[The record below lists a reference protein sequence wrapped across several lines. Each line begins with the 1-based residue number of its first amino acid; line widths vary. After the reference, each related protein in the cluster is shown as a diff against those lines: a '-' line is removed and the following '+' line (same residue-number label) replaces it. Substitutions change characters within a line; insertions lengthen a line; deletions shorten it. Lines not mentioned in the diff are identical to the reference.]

1 MPVVSTSCST
11 TPASSRSSARSITGP
26 SPPRAC
32 SNLRDAR
39 VLIRN
44 SQSQQEG
51 AMPHDLIIKNGM
63 VVDGSGFSRYRADV
77 AVQDGRIAEIGR
89 IRQSAETTIDAE
101 GLFVAPGIID
111 LHTHYDVQ
119 PFWDRLCTSSIWHGV
134 TTVLTGNCGL
144 TLAPLR
150 PEHRETMLATFCC
163 VEDLPVGA
171 LNAVLPWTWQSFD
184 EFLQSI
190 DIGLGVNMMPLVGH
204 NPLRLSVMGGGAWDR
219 AATPDEIGAMQA
231 LLRVALEEGAWGWS
245 TTNSPTHAGPQGQPV
260 PTRLATDEERVALG
274 RTLGE
279 FNRGSS
285 GMRPPGAGRPSEA
298 DQQHLLDVA
307 QQSGRPVFFLGFDA
321 AARSY
326 VEAAARQGAQLYNLL
341 RVIPFNPRFTLKK
354 TTYFANLDV
363 WDVAMAM
370 PFDERMA
377 YLADPDKRAELRLAA
392 TQRQRRRPGVLG
404 RLIKWDAIVVS
415 RVALA
420 KNRALEGRTL
430 TDLAQASGT
439 HVADAMLDLAIE
451 EKLET
456 EFFLQS
462 RPPSVDVELADYVK
476 TGHAIPSQT
485 DAGAHLNT
493 NFCTAGESSYV
504 LGEWVRE
511 RQLLTLEDAVRR
523 FTFQPA
529 RIMGLGDRG
538 LVREGMVADL
548 MVFDLSRIDVK
559 EDGDTGDGQSRRAR
573 RSHLPQGVDHVI
585 VGGEPVF
592 EHGKHTGAFPGRVLR
607 APNRG

>member
-1 MPVVSTSCST
+1 MPY
-11 TPASSRSSARSITGP
+11 
-26 SPPRAC
+26 
-32 SNLRDAR
+32 
-39 VLIRN
+39 
-44 SQSQQEG
+44 
-51 AMPHDLIIKNGM
+51 DLIIRDGM

-77 AVQDGRIAEIGR
+77 AVMDGRIAEIGK
-89 IRQSAETTIDAE
+89 IRGSARRTIDAE
-101 GLFVAPGIID
+101 GRFVAPGIID

-150 PEHRETMLATFCC
+150 PEHRDTMLATFCC
-163 VEDLPVGA
+163 VEDLPVSSLA
-171 LNAVLPWTWQSFD
+171 AVLPWTWQSFD
-184 EFLQSI
+184 EFLKAI

-204 NPLRLSVMGGGAWDR
+204 NPLRLSVMDGAAWDR
-219 AATPDEIGAMQA
+219 AATPDEMAAMQA
-231 LLRVALEEGAWGWS
+231 LLRAALEEGAWGWS

-260 PTRLATDEERVALG
+260 PTRLASDEERIALG

-279 FNRGSS
+279 FNRGVIEIL
-285 GMRPPGAGRPSEA
+285 PPGAGRPTEA

-307 QQSGRPVFFLGFDA
+307 QVSGRPVFFLGFDA

-341 RVIPFNPRFTLKK
+341 RVIPFNPRFTLKR

-370 PFDERMA
+370 PFDERVA
-377 YLADPDKRAELRLAA
+377 YLADPGKRAELRQAA

-404 RLIKWDAIVVS
+404 RLIKWDAITVS
-415 RVALA
+415 KAALA
-420 KNRALEGRTL
+420 SNRALEGRSIA
-430 TDLAQASGT
+430 DLAETSGK
-439 HVADAMLDLAIE
+439 HVADAILDLAIE
-451 EKLET
+451 ERLET
-456 EFFLQS
+456 EFLLQS
-462 RPPSVDVELADYVK
+462 RPPAVDVELADYVK

-511 RQLLTLEDAVRR
+511 RQLLTLEDAIRR
-523 FTFQPA
+523 YTFQPA
-529 RIMGLGDRG
+529 RIMGLNDRG

-548 MVFDLSRIDVK
+548 VVFDLDRINIT
-559 EDGDTGDGQSRRAR
+559 EDEITRDGPSGSPRRVQRAE
-573 RSHLPQGVDHVI
+573 GVEHVI
-585 VGGEPVF
+585 VGGEPVLD
-592 EHGKHTGAFPGRVLR
+592 HGQHTGALPGRVLR
-607 APNRG
+607 APRRA

>member
-1 MPVVSTSCST
+1 MPY
-11 TPASSRSSARSITGP
+11 
-26 SPPRAC
+26 
-32 SNLRDAR
+32 
-39 VLIRN
+39 
-44 SQSQQEG
+44 
-51 AMPHDLIIKNGM
+51 DLIIRDGM

-77 AVQDGRIAEIGR
+77 AVMDGRIAEIGR
-89 IRQSAETTIDAE
+89 IRGSARRTIDAE
-101 GLFVAPGIID
+101 GRFVTPGIID

-163 VEDLPVGA
+163 VEDLPVSSLA
-171 LNAVLPWTWQSFD
+171 AVLPWTWQSFD
-184 EFLQSI
+184 EFLKAI

-204 NPLRLSVMGGGAWDR
+204 NPLRLSVMDGAAWDR
-219 AATPDEIGAMQA
+219 AATPDEMAAMQA
-231 LLRVALEEGAWGWS
+231 LLRAALEEGAWGWS

-260 PTRLATDEERVALG
+260 PSRLATDEERIALG

-279 FNRGSS
+279 FNRGVIEIL
-285 GMRPPGAGRPSEA
+285 PPGAGRPTEA

-307 QQSGRPVFFLGFDA
+307 QVSGRPVFFLGFDA

-341 RVIPFNPRFTLKK
+341 RVIPFNPRFTLKR

-370 PFDERMA
+370 PLDERVA
-377 YLADPDKRAELRLAA
+377 YLADPGKRAELRQAA

-404 RLIKWDAIVVS
+404 RLIKWDAITVS
-415 RVALA
+415 KAALA
-420 KNRALEGRTL
+420 SNRALEGRSIA
-430 TDLAQASGT
+430 DLAETSGK
-439 HVADAMLDLAIE
+439 HVADAILDLAVE
-451 EKLET
+451 ERLET
-456 EFFLQS
+456 EFLLQS
-462 RPPSVDVELADYVK
+462 RPPAVDVELADYVK

-511 RQLLTLEDAVRR
+511 RQLLTLEDAIRR
-523 FTFQPA
+523 YTFQPA
-529 RIMGLGDRG
+529 RIMGLNDRG

-548 MVFDLSRIDVK
+548 VVFDLARINIT
-559 EDGDTGDGQSRRAR
+559 EDEITRDGPSGSPRRVQRAE
-573 RSHLPQGVDHVI
+573 GVEHVI
-585 VGGEPVF
+585 VGGEPVLD
-592 EHGKHTGAFPGRVLR
+592 HGQHTGALPGRVLR
-607 APNRG
+607 APRRA